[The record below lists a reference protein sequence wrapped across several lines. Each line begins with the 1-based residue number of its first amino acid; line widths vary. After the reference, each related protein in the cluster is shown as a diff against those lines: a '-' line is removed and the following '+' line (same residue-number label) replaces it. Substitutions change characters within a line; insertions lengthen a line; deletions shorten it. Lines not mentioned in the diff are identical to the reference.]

1 MIASRTLRGHVS
13 YWEKVRLDLKA
24 HIATFGPPTW
34 FITLNPNEE
43 WDEVIRTY
51 AHVRLY
57 LRILFMAWLSLQ
69 ILETNIDNTNIRDAI
84 AKDVFFF
91 ARHFQ
96 KRLRALFDKVILKKD
111 GPLGNVVHHS
121 FRLEYQ
127 MRGTQHVHGLLWVKD
142 APAPD
147 ASGQEVRYAA
157 HVPHTNSMF

>member
-43 WDEVIRTY
+43 WGEILRTY
-51 AHVRLY
+51 AHVRLV
-57 LRILFMAWLSLQ
+57 LRISFMAWLSSQ
-69 ILETNIDNTNIRDAI
+69 ILETDIDNTNIRDAI

-111 GPLGNVVHHS
+111 GPLGNVVHHYLPRVPDEGHS
-121 FRLEYQ
+121 ACARP
-127 MRGTQHVHGLLWVKD
+127 LWVKD
-142 APAPD
+142 APCSRRLRAR
-147 ASGQEVRYAA
+147 G
-157 HVPHTNSMF
+157 